1 MGTPELCC
9 RRSGWHHLNQGY
21 CKRHVLLTQLQ
32 IFHLENEESYFHVGS
47 WYRTSSGQL
56 YALSLVNNTATDLSV
71 PLSHYHPG
79 TLPFSAEQGGYDAD
93 VAHFMALCMRSV
105 YEKPEVIK
113 ALLFTLLFSSRI
125 LLGMS

>member
-1 MGTPELCC
+1 M
-9 RRSGWHHLNQGY
+9 RRTLVSEVLHLTYFVHPAARASSGKSRDNFRL
-21 CKRHVLLTQLQ
+21 
-32 IFHLENEESYFHVGS
+32 GS

-71 PLSHYHPG
+71 PLWRYHPG

-105 YEKPEVIK
+105 YEKPEIIK
-113 ALLFTLLFSSRI
+113 ALSTLLLSPT
-125 LLGMS
+125 LY